1 MSHARSAWWLE
12 TKSYDRMSRASSAPC
27 GRGRKNQ
34 KFSFLNFRFSGG
46 GVGGADKKWKGNFW
60 FCFAATTL
68 YSITSLCQR
77 TTLAILKITIM
88 SDSSKKLAANMK
100 KIRLR
105 KHMSQGDI
113 CRELG
118 VDRAYIS
125 TIESGKQN
133 PTLSTI
139 ERIAKALG
147 VSIDEL
153 LK

>member
-1 MSHARSAWWLE
+1 MSE
-12 TKSYDRMSRASSAPC
+12 T
-27 GRGRKNQ
+27 
-34 KFSFLNFRFSGG
+34 
-46 GVGGADKKWKGNFW
+46 
-60 FCFAATTL
+60 
-68 YSITSLCQR
+68 
-77 TTLAILKITIM
+77 
-88 SDSSKKLAANMK
+88 SKKLAVNMK
-100 KIRLR
+100 KIRAR

-133 PTLSTI
+133 PTLLTI

-147 VSIDEL
+147 VSVDEL

>member
-1 MSHARSAWWLE
+1 MERKFLVLLRRRHNYIVFYHTIE
-12 TKSYDRMSRASSAPC
+12 SRHNI
-27 GRGRKNQ
+27 GYT
-34 KFSFLNFRFSGG
+34 LN
-46 GVGGADKKWKGNFW
+46 
-60 FCFAATTL
+60 
-68 YSITSLCQR
+68 
-77 TTLAILKITIM
+77 TIM
-88 SDSSKKLAANMK
+88 SDSAKKLATNMK
-100 KIRLR
+100 KIRAR
-105 KHMSQGDI
+105 KYMSQGDI

-147 VSIDEL
+147 VSVDEL